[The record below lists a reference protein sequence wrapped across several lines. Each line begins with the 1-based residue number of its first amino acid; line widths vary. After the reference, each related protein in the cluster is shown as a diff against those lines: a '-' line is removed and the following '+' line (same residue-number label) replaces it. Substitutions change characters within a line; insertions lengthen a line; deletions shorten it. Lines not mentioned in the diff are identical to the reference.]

1 MRVQGVGTMSRT
13 WPHCDFCGI
22 TAERLSRTALDS
34 GYDRLTGGD
43 RPLFACPKCTRARRC
58 QESRAAA
65 GDPLAPPGGDQRT
78 APGARPAEDG
88 GGEGGDHPQIIPP

>member
-22 TAERLSRTALDS
+22 SAERLSRTALDS

-43 RPLFACPKCTRARRC
+43 RPLFACPKCTREKEEARLKD
-58 QESRAAA
+58 E
-65 GDPLAPPGGDQRT
+65 
-78 APGARPAEDG
+78 AEDALSR
-88 GGEGGDHPQIIPP
+88 DFSDLTTPV